1 VHDAFSNIR
10 ERARL
15 IGESYPIEVVG
26 QKRLR
31 KKGNWELYASYV
43 FCLLLSLAKYYPGWA
58 RGFGQDYTTQGELF
72 ERLTAESV
80 GVSLREWTVHPTG
93 WTRTNPRRLGAIV
106 ADVAARL
113 GETTGDIIRWSRQ
126 KANEAGLDLLCFRPF
141 PDGRV
146 GVPVYLIQCASGGDW
161 HTKLKTPDLRIWTKV
176 IDFAADP
183 KKAFSMPF
191 ALSAS
196 DFTFHCNLVDGLLLD
211 RYRLLAP
218 GQAQREWITPQLTTE
233 LVAWA
238 RPRVAAL
245 PINEP

>member
-1 VHDAFSNIR
+1 MKTIQLKWSAKSGFERRGTGSYTRHTSSACFYLWQNTTPVGR
-10 ERARL
+10 EALVKTTRRR
-15 IGESYPIEVVG
+15 ESYSNDLRPIG
-26 QKRLR
+26 
-31 KKGNWELYASYV
+31 G
-43 FCLLLSLAKYYPGWA
+43 SLPSGMDRSPDWLDA
-58 RGFGQDYTTQGELF
+58 
-72 ERLTAESV
+72 
-80 GVSLREWTVHPTG
+80 H
-93 WTRTNPRRLGAIV
+93 NPRRLGAIV